1 MHAVQASVP
10 AHSQPLSL
18 HLVAFRIDN
27 QLYGLPLAAVERVL
41 PMVELSPLPVA
52 PSIVLGILN
61 LHGRILPVLD
71 IRRRFSLPERGYG
84 PSAHLM
90 VSRTAARTVVLPA
103 DEVVGV
109 MAVDPTAVVQ
119 RALINPG
126 IGQVAGVVQTSDG
139 LLFIQDLDAFLS
151 SAEEEQLTVA
161 LEDVGNAER

>member
-10 AHSQPLSL
+10 AHGQPLSL

-41 PMVELSPLPVA
+41 PMVELSLLPVA
-52 PSIVLGILN
+52 PSILLGILN

-71 IRRRFSLPERGYG
+71 IRRRFSLPDRGYA
-84 PSAHLM
+84 PSAHLL
-90 VSRTAARTVVLPA
+90 VSRTTSRTVVLPA

-109 MAVDPTAVVQ
+109 VAVDPTAVVQ
-119 RALINPG
+119 RAFIDPG
-126 IGQVAGVVQTSDG
+126 IGHVAGIAQTSDG

-151 SAEEEQLTVA
+151 LEEEEQLTVA
-161 LEDVGNAER
+161 LEDVGHAES